1 MQEACNQA
9 CNQTILD
16 IAASNKNIF
25 PNFLAVHVSQFPEI
39 TRASSLKEL
48 GWGVQDKKARHFDG
62 GLGLSCRVVLIAAD
76 IFRTPDYACQ

>member
-48 GWGVQDKKARHFDG
+48 GSGVARQNGPAF
-62 GLGLSCRVVLIAAD
+62 
-76 IFRTPDYACQ
+76 